1 MEVYLDFYLINCN
14 ELIEMCLNNE
24 YILIDNNGEYDVL
37 RSKWENYDI
46 LFDVNIYD
54 WVNNLVSGIYD
65 SILRR
70 IENKGSEIFLKNI

>member
-37 RSKWENYDI
+37 RSKWENFDI
-46 LFDVNIYD
+46 FVDGNIYD
-54 WVNNLVSGIYD
+54 WINNLVSGIYD
-65 SILRR
+65 SIVRR
-70 IENKGSEIFLKNI
+70 IESKE

>member
-1 MEVYLDFYLINCN
+1 MEVYLDFCN
-14 ELIEMCLNNE
+14 EMYFSNE
-24 YILIDNNGEYDVL
+24 YILIDENDEYDVL